1 MFEPTSR
8 YYNLGNRSFTAKDGR
23 EILYKERRFLPQG
36 KTLPLLVEV
45 TIEQS
50 DRLDLIAY
58 RTLGNPELFWR
69 VCDANDAMD
78 PFQLTAEPGRKLR
91 VAIPQAT

>member
-1 MFEPTSR
+1 MFESTSR
-8 YYNLGNRSFTAKDGR
+8 YHDLSERRFVTADGR
-23 EILYKERRFLPQG
+23 VIVYKERRFLPQG

-45 TIEQS
+45 TVEQS

-58 RTLGNPELFWR
+58 RTLGQPELFWR

-78 PFQLTAEPGRKLR
+78 PFRLTAEPGRKLR
-91 VAIPQAT
+91 VAIPQA

>member
-1 MFEPTSR
+1 MFETTSR
-8 YYNLGNRSFTAKDGR
+8 YYNLATLSHTAKDGR
-23 EILYKERRFLPQG
+23 AVLYKERRFLPQG
-36 KTLPLLVEV
+36 KNLPILVEV
-45 TIEQS
+45 TVEQS

-78 PFQLTAEPGRKLR
+78 PFFLTAEPGRKLR
-91 VAIPQAT
+91 VAIPQA

>member
-1 MFEPTSR
+1 MFETTSR
-8 YYNLGNRSFTAKDGR
+8 YYNLANRSCTNR
-23 EILYKERRFLPQG
+23 EGQEFLYKERRFLPQG
-36 KTLPLLVEV
+36 KNLPLLVEV
-45 TIEQS
+45 TVEQS

-78 PFQLTAEPGRKLR
+78 PFLLTAEPGRKLR
-91 VAIPQAT
+91 VAIPQA

>member
-1 MFEPTSR
+1 MFETTSR
-8 YYNLGNRSFTAKDGR
+8 YYNLANRSYEAKDGHA
-23 EILYKERRFLPQG
+23 ILYKERRFLPQG
-36 KTLPLLVEV
+36 MNLPLLVEV
-45 TIEQS
+45 TVEQS

-78 PFQLTAEPGRKLR
+78 PFALTASPGRKLR
-91 VAIPQAT
+91 VAVPQA

>member
-1 MFEPTSR
+1 MFETTSR
-8 YYNLGNRSFTAKDGR
+8 YYNLSTLSYTEKDGR
-23 EILYKERRFLPQG
+23 VTLYKERRFLPQG
-36 KTLPLLVEV
+36 KSLPLLVEV
-45 TIEQS
+45 TVEQS

-69 VCDANDAMD
+69 VCDANNAMD